1 MESSAKSCEE
11 RVSALKIEAR
21 AIHSVAKGEG
31 RDMNERECA
40 RFDELTEKLI
50 PSAEEELAAATK
62 LEDKIVSLSV
72 QTKRREKLDQIDAD
86 LNRQGRA
93 PRVLPSDGIL
103 PGESNSARQYHRL
116 GKLKYFKSDA
126 EAFNCGMWLRAV
138 VGKEYNRPDADA
150 EAYVRRIGWGDTNA
164 GIESD
169 PTKGG
174 YLVPAPLSSALI
186 DVRER
191 VGIMRGLVKVMPMT
205 SDRLDITRRASGLT
219 VYGGTEN
226 PAADMT
232 SSDKAWSQIKL
243 IAEKR
248 YVVHQISAELVDDA
262 LIPVVQ
268 DAVEEMGYALALA
281 EDDEIINGTGTS
293 AHRGVVGL
301 LASIGAGGVSTAAT
315 GHDTWGELDIADVTA
330 CMGLLPD
337 EYATEPAWVCSR
349 AFYFGV
355 MLRIQAQAGGNT
367 IQNIQTGDGGRRT
380 FMGDPVYFT
389 NRMPKTTAAATV
401 CALYGSFGQAVM
413 LGDRG
418 GIRVQRSDDFAFL
431 RDLTT
436 LKATSRYDVK
446 VHAPGS
452 ASAAGGYVALK
463 TAS

>member
-1 MESSAKSCEE
+1 MESVKAIQEE
-11 RVSALKIEAR
+11 VDALRIEAR
-21 AIHSVAKGEG
+21 AIHSVAKSEG
-31 RDMNERECA
+31 RDMDERECA
-40 RFDELTEKLI
+40 RFDELTDKLI
-50 PSAEEELAAATK
+50 PEAEKRLAAAVK
-62 LEDKIVSLSV
+62 LEEKVVSLSV
-72 QTKRREKLDQIDAD
+72 QTKRREKLEDIDAA
-86 LNRQGRA
+86 LNRQGRQ
-93 PRVLPSDGIL
+93 PRVLPTDGIVA
-103 PGESNSARQYHRL
+103 GEGRSRQQFHRL
-116 GKLKYFKSDA
+116 GKLKYFKSEED
-126 EAFNCGMWLRAV
+126 AFNCGMWLRAV

-150 EAYVRRIGWGDTNA
+150 EAYVRRLGWADTNA
-164 GIESD
+164 GIEGD

-174 YLVPAPLSSALI
+174 YLVPAPLSSAII
-186 DVRER
+186 DVREK
-191 VGIMRGLVKVMPMT
+191 VGIMRGLVKLMPMT
-205 SDRLDITRRASGLT
+205 SDRLDITRRSSGLT

-232 SSDKAWSQIKL
+232 ASDKSWSQIKL

-293 AHRGVVGL
+293 AYRGVVGL
-301 LASIGAGGVSTAAT
+301 LASIGSGGVSTAAT
-315 GHDTWGELDIADVTA
+315 GHDTWAELDIADVTA

-337 EYATEPAWVCSR
+337 EYAMEPAWVCSR
-349 AFYFGV
+349 AFYFNV

-367 IQNIQTGDGGRRT
+367 FQNIQTGDGGRRM

-401 CALYGSFGQAVM
+401 CALYGSFSQAVM

-418 GIRVQRSDDFAFL
+418 GIRVARSDDFAFL

-446 VHAPGS
+446 VHAPGT

>member
-1 MESSAKSCEE
+1 METVKAVQEE
-11 RVSALKIEAR
+11 VDALRIEAR
-21 AIHSVAKGEG
+21 AINSVATCEG
-31 RDMNERECA
+31 RDMDERECA
-40 RFDELTEKLI
+40 RFDELTDRLI
-50 PSAEEELAAATK
+50 PDAEKRLEKALK
-62 LEDKIVSLSV
+62 LEDKVVQLST
-72 QTKRREKLDQIDAD
+72 QTRRREKLDEIDSA
-86 LNRQGRA
+86 LSRQGRP
-93 PRVLPSDGIL
+93 PRVLPTDGIAASGNQ
-103 PGESNSARQYHRL
+103 PRQQYHRL
-116 GKLKYFKSDA
+116 GKLKYFESEA
-126 EAFNCGMWLRAV
+126 EAYNCGMWLRAV
-138 VGKEYNRPDADA
+138 VGKEYNRPDPEA
-150 EAYVRRIGWGDTNA
+150 EAHIRRLGWAESNA
-164 GIESD
+164 GIEGD

-174 YLVPAPLSSALI
+174 YLVPAPLSSAII
-186 DVRER
+186 DVREK
-191 VGIMRGLVKVMPMT
+191 VGVMRGLVKVMPMT
-205 SDRLDITRRASGLT
+205 SDRLDIGRRSSGLT

-232 SSDKAWSQIKL
+232 ASDKGWSQIKL

-293 AHRGVVGL
+293 AYRGVVGL
-301 LASIGAGGVSTAAT
+301 LSKIGSAGVSTAAT
-315 GHDTWGELDIADVTA
+315 GHDTWGELDISDVTA

-349 AFYFGV
+349 AFYYNV
-355 MLRIQAQAGGNT
+355 MLRIQAAAGGNSIQT
-367 IQNIQTGDGGRRT
+367 IQAGDGGRRT

-389 NRMPKTTAAATV
+389 NRMPKATAVATV
-401 CALYGSFGQAVM
+401 CALYGTFSQAVM

-418 GIRVQRSDDFAFL
+418 GIRIARSDDFAFL

-436 LKATSRYDVK
+436 IKATSRYDVQ